1 MKIFHLFDKKK
12 DKNYRDNFFHSVFNI
27 INILTKYLKNYKFI
41 IIYFISFN
49 TIELNVS

>member
-1 MKIFHLFDKKK
+1 MIIFFIVFLILKK
-12 DKNYRDNFFHSVFNI
+12 Y
-27 INILTKYLKNYKFI
+27 TFI